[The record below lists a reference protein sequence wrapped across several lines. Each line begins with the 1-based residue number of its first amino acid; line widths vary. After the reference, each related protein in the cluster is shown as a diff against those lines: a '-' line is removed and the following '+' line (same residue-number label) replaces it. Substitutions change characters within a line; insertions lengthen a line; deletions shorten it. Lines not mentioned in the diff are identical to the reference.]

1 MAQRREIFFA
11 PMGAWADEQSS
22 GRLHRLDHEV
32 DNRWHSLGLIAGI
45 PFRRIGARTPWE
57 LASTGRYIACT
68 GGCRLGF
75 GIRASYTMGLLNL
88 STGVVAL
95 VLRRRDDVR
104 AEAAPLVFV
113 FRCADRAP
121 CHHCSWL

>member
-1 MAQRREIFFA
+1 MTLNWESFS
-11 PMGAWADEQSS
+11 PTTGARADQLAFRGTERWQS
-22 GRLHRLDHEV
+22 
-32 DNRWHSLGLIAGI
+32 
-45 PFRRIGARTPWE
+45 FRRIGATTPWE

-113 FRCADRAP
+113 FLCADRAP
-121 CHHCSWL
+121 CHHCSWLEVCICVEHAEHCKHA